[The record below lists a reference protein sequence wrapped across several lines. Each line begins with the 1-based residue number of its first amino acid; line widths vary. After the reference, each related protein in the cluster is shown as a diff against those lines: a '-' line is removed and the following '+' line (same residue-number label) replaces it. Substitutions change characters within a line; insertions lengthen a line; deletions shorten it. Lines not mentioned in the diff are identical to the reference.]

1 MLSTCEICRRREY
14 CDSCAMAEDCYWLR
28 AIPPEGGRHLSCES
42 YQCKYYD
49 ECRKTKAK
57 DRRLI

>member
-28 AIPPEGGRHLSCES
+28 AIPTEGGEAPILRIPPVQIL
-42 YQCKYYD
+42 
-49 ECRKTKAK
+49 
-57 DRRLI
+57 